1 MNYVWLVKLILN
13 SMEKNNLILRAG
25 ASLILTLLLSLSF
38 AGCRDSQGDTLS
50 PYGWRRVGEPFDS
63 ITAVMERRYL
73 RYRDFDSI
81 YADLDR
87 LSEDAA
93 TDSLNHIKRARVL
106 YWRGRLMMGQYKR
119 DSAVMLFNE
128 ALELIDSTRYPYD
141 IRRIRWN
148 MEPEF
153 GISDGKWY
161 DKIIDDI
168 EFYES
173 VGDCMMA
180 ANRYKRLIATL
191 VDIGYDRGETL
202 KMFDKVDSL
211 PKKAG
216 LWPDYAN
223 MINRAYLVSEF
234 DKDKAIAILDTLLA
248 DSIIRSNPAKITLL
262 YRNLYFLTGDTINLR
277 HGYDNIISN
286 DSLNWRM
293 KCYFESLLARNA
305 VEKGDIAQARA
316 YGDNAEHYID
326 RLNDLSLLIPAYIAQ
341 ADVKTAS
348 KEYESANKWLY
359 KLVNAIDSQKVNT
372 AESKII
378 GMEMNKHISDI
389 KQAADKASYRRSLIL
404 LSVIFVLIILVGI
417 AGVIAYRKVQRHKL
431 INMSEKLRVEQSER
445 KILAMKLAME
455 EKDNM
460 MTSIENEIDKLVE
473 IGEMS
478 QISTRKLKNAIKIH
492 FAEEDER
499 DNFIETFTKIN
510 PSFNE
515 RLRTR
520 FPALSDTD
528 LKLAA
533 MISIGLEN
541 KQIAR
546 VLSIRPESVKQA
558 RWRLRSKF
566 NLQST
571 DNLAEF
577 LAGYRN

>member
-1 MNYVWLVKLILN
+1 
-13 SMEKNNLILRAG
+13 
-25 ASLILTLLLSLSF
+25 
-38 AGCRDSQGDTLS
+38 
-50 PYGWRRVGEPFDS
+50 
-63 ITAVMERRYL
+63 
-73 RYRDFDSI
+73 
-81 YADLDR
+81 
-87 LSEDAA
+87 
-93 TDSLNHIKRARVL
+93 
-106 YWRGRLMMGQYKR
+106 
-119 DSAVMLFNE
+119 
-128 ALELIDSTRYPYD
+128 
-141 IRRIRWN
+141 
-148 MEPEF
+148 
-153 GISDGKWY
+153 
-161 DKIIDDI
+161 
-168 EFYES
+168 
-173 VGDCMMA
+173 
-180 ANRYKRLIATL
+180 
-191 VDIGYDRGETL
+191 
-202 KMFDKVDSL
+202 
-211 PKKAG
+211 
-216 LWPDYAN
+216 
-223 MINRAYLVSEF
+223 
-234 DKDKAIAILDTLLA
+234 
-248 DSIIRSNPAKITLL
+248 
-262 YRNLYFLTGDTINLR
+262 
-277 HGYDNIISN
+277 
-286 DSLNWRM
+286 
-293 KCYFESLLARNA
+293 
-305 VEKGDIAQARA
+305 
-316 YGDNAEHYID
+316 
-326 RLNDLSLLIPAYIAQ
+326 
-341 ADVKTAS
+341 
-348 KEYESANKWLY
+348 
-359 KLVNAIDSQKVNT
+359 
-372 AESKII
+372 
-378 GMEMNKHISDI
+378 MNKHISDI